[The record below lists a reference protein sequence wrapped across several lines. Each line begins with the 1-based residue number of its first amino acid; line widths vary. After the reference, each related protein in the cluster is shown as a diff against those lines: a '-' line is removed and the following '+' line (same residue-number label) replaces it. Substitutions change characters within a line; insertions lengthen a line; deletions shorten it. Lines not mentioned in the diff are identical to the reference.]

1 MRKSAPTIL
10 VKVLIA
16 LPGLSEDLVG
26 EILTRQFCHLGQ
38 MVILGS
44 PSLACLW
51 MEQPASSEKLESL
64 HETNFE
70 TYMDK
75 NVRVRTYHAA
85 ERPDVNFDIVGSPK
99 DDFWSA

>member
-1 MRKSAPTIL
+1 
-10 VKVLIA
+10 
-16 LPGLSEDLVG
+16 
-26 EILTRQFCHLGQ
+26 
-38 MVILGS
+38 
-44 PSLACLW
+44 LACLW

-85 ERPDVNFDIVGSPK
+85 KRPDVNFDIVGSPK